1 MVIYYVV
8 DSARKVLFETS
19 DLKTARDFA
28 RVWLAEQGG
37 GGTLRIQFEGAKGWR
52 QITVGKQGK
61 AGRARVSDRGAPA
74 VLSPARRRATV
85 FANAAAA
92 SLVLMVVLIAV
103 KRVLAG

>member
-37 GGTLRIQFEGAKGWR
+37 GTLRIQFESDKGWR

-61 AGRARVSDRGAPA
+61 VGRARVSGRNVPA
-74 VLSPARRRATV
+74 ALTPARRRAMV